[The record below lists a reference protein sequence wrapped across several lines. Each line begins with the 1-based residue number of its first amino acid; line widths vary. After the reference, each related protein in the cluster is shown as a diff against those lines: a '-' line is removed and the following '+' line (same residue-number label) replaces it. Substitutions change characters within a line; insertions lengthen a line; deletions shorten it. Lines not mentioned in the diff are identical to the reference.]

1 MASRRFGVLNYV
13 SRNVRRHRLRSAI
26 TIIGISVS
34 IVFFIVFAS
43 ISQGLKDDIMAEIEE
58 RETEIAKQR
67 AGYITIMK
75 LDVFQMDY
83 LNSTELGQIETI
95 VVDYCAQHNTT
106 GEVYPIAINFLS
118 PTQQGSDEMY
128 MLFGVDPVKG
138 VKYDFITFN
147 AQSVDVEGSFLL
159 VDTER
164 QIVLGNKVWEDN
176 YPSYIVGD
184 VVTVETKSFMTGEN
198 IIIDNV
204 TISGILASNS
214 IYDRFAAMPIEFLLK
229 ESGLYDPATGEY
241 FYMFS
246 SIWIEDASK
255 IDFDE
260 LESQIRDVASLGNR
274 DMSDNKNYINNII
287 QSHEREIERQEEQKR
302 TINNWMLAV
311 ILLLSITTTV
321 GISNTMLMSVTERRR
336 EIGTLKAVGITRAR
350 IYHIIL
356 SEALMLM
363 IFAIV
368 IGSAI
373 GSALALFFDSQ
384 YEADAGGLFFAP
396 ASITPV
402 IIVYVAAISML
413 VGVLAALYPAWRA
426 ANLNP
431 TEALRYE

>member
-1 MASRRFGVLNYV
+1 MASRKFGVLSYV

-58 RETEIAKQR
+58 REAEIAKQR

-83 LNSTELGQIETI
+83 LNSTELVQIETA
-95 VVDYCAQHNTT
+95 VVDYCVQHNTT
-106 GEVYPIAINFLS
+106 GEVYPITINFLS
-118 PTQQGSDEMY
+118 PTQEGSDEMY
-128 MLFGVDPVKG
+128 ILFGVDPVKG
-138 VKYDFITFN
+138 VKYDFITFDAN
-147 AQSVDVEGSFLL
+147 SVDIEGTFLL

-176 YPSYIVGD
+176 YPNNKVGD
-184 VVTVETKSFMTGEN
+184 VITLETKSFMTGEN
-198 IIIDNV
+198 IVIDNV
-204 TISGILASNS
+204 TLVGILASNPV
-214 IYDRFAAMPIEFLLK
+214 YDRFAAVPIEFLLR
-229 ESGLYDPATGEY
+229 ESGLYDPVTGEY
-241 FYMFS
+241 LYFFS
-246 SIWIEDASK
+246 SIWIEDASR

-260 LESQIRDVASLGNR
+260 LESQLRDIADLGDR
-274 DMSDNKNYINNII
+274 DMSDNENYINNIV

-356 SEALMLM
+356 SEALLLM
-363 IFAIV
+363 ALAII
-368 IGSAI
+368 IGSAV
-373 GSALALFFDSQ
+373 GSALAIFFDSQ
-384 YEADAGGLFFAP
+384 YEAEAGGLFFAP
-396 ASITPV
+396 ARITPV
-402 IIVYVAAISML
+402 IIVYVAAISMA
-413 VGVLAALYPAWRA
+413 VGVLAAMYPAWRA